1 MKKKTVTPRKA
12 SMSRPIGVF
21 IAGIALVAGAFL
33 FASGSLTD
41 GSNSLLAAVFGVF
54 SNQPSVTFSRSET
67 SPSGIIPSG
76 VDQNLASFNVTVRNV
91 KWQANLQTVVVSIPV
106 TGTSAANTL
115 LTNIRAHYKYCIPQG
130 TTYGYGY
137 KGGSCG
143 TINLEP
149 KSSVREGN
157 TYKLTFMGSIPVY
170 PNQSYGAFIV
180 SGKPGYTSK
189 YIIGTQQV
197 RVEVASVSG
206 IGDQCRVIRY
216 GYKNRSFAYTKCGNT
231 PLNTGFSRAVGNT
244 LSLKNPYGYKK
255 PIIEP
260 PVVNP
265 QAAVTPSTN
274 TTGTTNTTN
283 TTQTDTS
290 STGSTGSGAATT
302 NSSETTQTGT
312 QTPAPTKTI
321 KGRESIPLP

>member
-12 SMSRPIGVF
+12 SASRPIGVF

-33 FASGSLTD
+33 FASGSVLD
-41 GSNSLLAAVFGVF
+41 GSNSLLAAVFSVF
-54 SNQPSVTFSRSET
+54 SGQPSVTFSRSDT

-76 VDQNLASFNVTVRNV
+76 VDQNLASFNVNVRNV
-91 KWQANLQTVVVSIPV
+91 QWQANIQSVIVSVPV
-106 TGTSAANTL
+106 TGTSAKNTL
-115 LTNIRAHYKYCIPQG
+115 ITNLRAHYKYCIPQG

-157 TYKLTFMGSIPVY
+157 TYKLTFMGAIPVF

-180 SGKPGYTSK
+180 SGKPGYASK
-189 YIIGTQQV
+189 FIIGNQQV
-197 RVEVASVSG
+197 RVDVASISG
-206 IGDQCRVIRY
+206 VGDQCQVIRY
-216 GYKNRSFAYTKCGNT
+216 GYKNKNFAYKKCRNI
-231 PLNTGFSRAVGNT
+231 PLNTGFSRASGNT
-244 LSLKNPYGYKK
+244 LTIKNPYGYLK

-283 TTQTDTS
+283 TTQTNTS
-290 STGSTGSGAATT
+290 STGSTATGAATT
-302 NSSETTQTGT
+302 NSSETTQTTT